1 MSNVLWCHIKSHP
14 PSGKSS
20 VGFGHKFRREF
31 PKEYHQVGS
40 NDRNLPDTC
49 HCLKEISVSKDRK
62 ILLHDLS
69 TLRIL
74 GIVTR
79 VSQWGRADARVVWRD
94 AYPPLGE
101 CSNTTATG
109 RGDAFI
115 L

>member
-1 MSNVLWCHIKSHP
+1 MSNVLWCHILPAENPQLDLAISFIGN
-14 PSGKSS
+14 S
-20 VGFGHKFRREF
+20 

-94 AYPPLGE
+94 ASPPLGE

-109 RGDAFI
+109 RGDGFI
-115 L
+115 LG